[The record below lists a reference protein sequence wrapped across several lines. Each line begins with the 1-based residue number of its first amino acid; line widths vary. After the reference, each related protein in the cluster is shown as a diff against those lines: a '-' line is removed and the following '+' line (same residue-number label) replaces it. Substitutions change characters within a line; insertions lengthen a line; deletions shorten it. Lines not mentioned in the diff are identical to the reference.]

1 VISQVDPYNAFLYSS
16 DVNFKHNGEICPESH
31 GFQATNTSNRF
42 PGRNFFVFSEE
53 KFLLPPE
60 IVTLQADHMG
70 STCSCLQYSYRNK
83 VGSLE

>member
-1 VISQVDPYNAFLYSS
+1 MISQVDPYNAFLYSS

-60 IVTLQADHMG
+60 GVEGEETRT
-70 STCSCLQYSYRNK
+70 STPGGVEGEETRTSTP
-83 VGSLE
+83 